1 MDRIQLVERLLR
13 ACTESAVAITGYLEK
28 PRKYN
33 QEEDESLFMR
43 EVHFV
48 VALGT
53 EEHITMSEMAE
64 RLNVTRGAV
73 TQIATRLEKKGYVVR
88 TKDHDD
94 KRQTTIVLTEKG
106 KALCA
111 EHIAYD
117 RQKHLAT
124 SKLLAEFSDEDL
136 AKFIHYEQVM
146 RELFTKR
153 A

>member
-1 MDRIQLVERLLR
+1 MDRIQLVERLLLTC
-13 ACTESAVAITGYLEK
+13 AESAVAITGYLEK
-28 PRKYN
+28 PRKYH

-43 EVHFV
+43 EAHFV

-73 TQIATRLEKKGYVVR
+73 TQIANRLEKKGYVVR

-94 KRQTTIVLTEKG
+94 KRQTTIVLTKKG
-106 KALCA
+106 KAFCA

-117 RQKHLAT
+117 RQRYLT
-124 SKLLAEFSDEDL
+124 ISKFLEEFSDEDL

-146 RELFTKR
+146 RELFTKKT
-153 A
+153 